1 MNLDPG
7 VLLAGPR
14 GRRVC
19 WELLTRT
26 GGWTFD
32 EPPESAGA
40 STLAAALAT
49 AVAHGDVDALA
60 VTRDATSFLAAL
72 ADAVTWAMYWQEPD
86 DRDRRLADERVADAL
101 WPVAEAVSRAPAAA
115 WWSTP
120 IDHATQ
126 QEVVFDDP
134 DGRSSPDPPDD
145 GVAALAAWREAT
157 LEDERRAADRPQDLR
172 ANYSGYWWSTPVFS
186 WLRRS
191 TRSLGAAGPVGLHL
205 VEDEQGWRS
214 ARCWALEPP
223 RDAAVYEIYTAQDW
237 GKLVARYPLAVTKA
251 RRHDWWR
258 ATGENHAWA
267 IPDYHAVGAD
277 YDAIHLTVGGY
288 LSTAGRAI
296 QAGNA
301 HTVLA
306 GWNPDETW
314 WLTQSP
320 RRLGEPVTWLDT
332 RNDEAFAWTPTTS

>member
-1 MNLDPG
+1 
-7 VLLAGPR
+7 
-14 GRRVC
+14 
-19 WELLTRT
+19 
-26 GGWTFD
+26 
-32 EPPESAGA
+32 
-40 STLAAALAT
+40 
-49 AVAHGDVDALA
+49 VDALA
-60 VTRDATSFLAAL
+60 VARDATSFLAAL
-72 ADAVTWAMYWQEPD
+72 AHAVASAMYWQEPD

-101 WPVAEAVSRAPAAA
+101 GPVAEALSRAPAAA
-115 WWSTP
+115 WWRTA
-120 IDHATQ
+120 IDHAAQ
-126 QEVVFDDP
+126 HEVVFDDP
-134 DGRSSPDPPDD
+134 DGRSSPDPPDN
-145 GVAALAAWREAT
+145 GLGALAAWREAT
-157 LEDERRAADRPQDLR
+157 LEDERRADRPQDVR

-205 VEDEQGWRS
+205 VEDGLGWRS

-223 RDAAVYEIYTAQDW
+223 RDAAVYEIHTAQDW
-237 GKLVARYPLAVTKA
+237 GNLVARYPLVVTRA

-258 ATGENHAWA
+258 ATGEDHAWA
-267 IPDYHAVGAD
+267 IPDYPAVAAD

-296 QAGNA
+296 QAGSA

-314 WLTQSP
+314 WLTGSP

-332 RNDEAFAWTPTTS
+332 RNDEAFAWMPTTS